1 MLMKILN
8 YLIFIVFVVFL
19 YIIVPKN
26 EEKK

>member
-8 YLIFIVFVVFL
+8 YLIFIVFFVFL